1 MVSDYNHWLRTDP
14 RVPKLY
20 LDPEPGFFAAGVRR
34 TVSSWPNTRKV
45 KCKGLHFVQ
54 EDDPDT
60 IGKAVANFVQSK
72 SVCLLL
78 KARFISFSIV
88 RLSVKGY
95 YNGLL

>member
-1 MVSDYNHWLRTDP
+1 MVTDYNHWLRTDP

-20 LDPEPGFFAAGVRR
+20 LDPEPGFFAAGIRR

-72 SVCLLL
+72 SVSLLL
-78 KARFISFSIV
+78 ITQLNLVNTRCCLRQLMQINT
-88 RLSVKGY
+88 L
-95 YNGLL
+95 